1 MISRR
6 VVVILPN
13 NLMEAVDKMANQ
25 KEQSRSAFIREAL
38 QHVLD
43 ECRLKEL
50 KERMARGYQTMGTL
64 NLKLSE
70 EGLDDETVEMEEYL
84 ERLMVGEIR
93 C

>member
-13 NLMEAVDKMANQ
+13 NLMEAVDRMANQ

-38 QHVLD
+38 LHVLD
-43 ECRLKEL
+43 ECRLQEL
-50 KERMARGYQTMGTL
+50 KERMARGYQSMGSL

-70 EGLDDETVEMEEYL
+70 EGLDDAAMEMEEYL
-84 ERLMVGEIR
+84 ERLIVGEIR

>member
-13 NLMEAVDKMANQ
+13 NLMEAVDKMANR

-43 ECRLKEL
+43 ERRLQEL
-50 KERMARGYQTMGTL
+50 EERMARGYQSMGSL

-70 EGLDDETVEMEEYL
+70 EGLDDAAEMEEYL
-84 ERLMVGEIR
+84 ERLIVGEIR

>member
-25 KEQSRSAFIREAL
+25 KEQSRSAFIRGAL

-43 ECRLKEL
+43 ECRLEEL
-50 KERMARGYQTMGTL
+50 EERMARGYQSMGSL

-70 EGLDDETVEMEEYL
+70 EGLDDAAEMEEYL
-84 ERLMVGEIR
+84 ERLIVGEIR